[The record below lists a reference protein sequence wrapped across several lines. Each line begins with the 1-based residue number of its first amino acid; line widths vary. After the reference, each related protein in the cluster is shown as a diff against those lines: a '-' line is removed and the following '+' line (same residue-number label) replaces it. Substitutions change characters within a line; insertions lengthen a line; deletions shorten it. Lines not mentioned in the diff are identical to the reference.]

1 MEAEGQLMTDEIK
14 VYSTAEDMYYALT
27 GCGCCCDDYDNG
39 FNELKAMILKEA
51 GVE

>member
-1 MEAEGQLMTDEIK
+1 MDNEIK
-14 VYSTAEDMYYALT
+14 VYATAYDMYYALT

-51 GVE
+51 GIDNG